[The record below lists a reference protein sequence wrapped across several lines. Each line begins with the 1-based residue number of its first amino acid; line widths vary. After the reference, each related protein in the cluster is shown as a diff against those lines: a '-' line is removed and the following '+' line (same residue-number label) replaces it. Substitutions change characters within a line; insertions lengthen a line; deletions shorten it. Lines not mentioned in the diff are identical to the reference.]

1 MVGAAVA
8 LARPQTYMNR
18 SGLAVRLL
26 LEAAGAAVS
35 ELLVIHDDID
45 LPFGRLRVRP
55 GGGHGGHNGLRSIL
69 ESLGTGDFPRLKIG
83 IGRPEEG
90 VDVVDH
96 VLSSFRP
103 EEEADLPALL
113 CAAADAAESILLE
126 GPLLAMNRF
135 NG

>member
-1 MVGAAVA
+1 
-8 LARPQTYMNR
+8 MNR